1 MGKKTRPGLYL
12 HIPFCQS
19 KCGYCDFYS
28 VTDLSMRSDF
38 LRALK
43 NEIMLHSE
51 LAGSDT
57 LFDTIY
63 LGGGTPSLLEPTQV
77 ENILR
82 QLNDCFD
89 IDPGA
94 EITIEV
100 NPGTANQ
107 EKLDA
112 FSLAGVNRLS
122 IGVQSFNDHLLR
134 QLQRLHTA
142 EQAREAIIAGRKAGF
157 KNISLDFIYGVPG
170 QSRLEWQN
178 TLRTAIGFEPEHISA
193 YSLIIEPDTPFY
205 WLKQNGHLQVSNED
219 LIADYFSDTREI
231 LCQNTYLHYEISN
244 YARSDLLISRHNAKY
259 WDHTPYIGFGPAAH
273 SFWQN
278 RRWGNHRSLEAYIK
292 SLLSHKPASAF
303 NEKLELSDLV
313 AEHILL
319 ALRTSKGINIS
330 EFNKKYNINFLN
342 KFGSAVRR
350 MINSKHAILS
360 EDSFVLTEKGM
371 LICDELTLQF
381 AL

>member
-1 MGKKTRPGLYL
+1 MGNKARPGLYL

-28 VTDLSMRSDF
+28 VTDLSLRLDF

-51 LAGSDT
+51 LADSDS

-63 LGGGTPSLLEPTQV
+63 LGGGTPSLLEPKQV
-77 ENILR
+77 EDILR
-82 QLNDCFD
+82 QLKDCFY

-94 EITIEV
+94 EITMEV
-100 NPGTANQ
+100 NPGTADW
-107 EKLDA
+107 EKLNA
-112 FSLAGVNRLS
+112 FNLAGVNRLS
-122 IGVQSFNDHLLR
+122 IGVQRFKAQRLS
-134 QLQRLHTA
+134 QLQRHHTSK
-142 EQAREAIIAGRKAGF
+142 QAREAIIAGRKAGF
-157 KNISLDFIYGVPG
+157 KNISLDLIYGVPC
-170 QSRLEWQN
+170 QSRFEWQN

-193 YSLIIEPDTPFY
+193 YSLIIEPETPFY
-205 WLKQNGHLQVSNED
+205 WLKQNGHLQVPNED
-219 LIADYFSDTREI
+219 MIADYFGDTREI
-231 LCQNTYLHYEISN
+231 LYQNKYLHYEISN
-244 YARSDLLISRHNAKY
+244 FARSDLLISRHNAKY

-292 SLLSHKPASAF
+292 SSLSHKSASAF
-303 NEKLELSDLV
+303 NEKLDLSDLV

-330 EFNKKYNINFLN
+330 DFNEKYNINFLN
-342 KFGSAVRR
+342 KFGSAVSR
-350 MINSKHAILS
+350 MINSEHAILS